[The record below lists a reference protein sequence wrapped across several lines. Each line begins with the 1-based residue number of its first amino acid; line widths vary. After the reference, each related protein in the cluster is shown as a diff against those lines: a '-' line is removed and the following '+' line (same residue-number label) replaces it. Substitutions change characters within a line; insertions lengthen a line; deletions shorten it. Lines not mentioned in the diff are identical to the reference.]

1 MERHESIVSAE
12 PSVEPS
18 ARFPATGQA
27 LGAPSRP
34 PQRDEPD
41 AWSPIIAAI
50 ERLEHDQETSALLS
64 RAAAAV
70 ERSARRQ
77 TRLEGQLA
85 ELVTLLESAD
95 RYAGL

>member
-1 MERHESIVSAE
+1 MERREPIVT
-12 PSVEPS
+12 VEPS
-18 ARFPATGQA
+18 AQPSAHSPATGQA
-27 LGAPSRP
+27 PGAPSRP

-41 AWSPIIAAI
+41 AWSPIVAAI

-70 ERSARRQ
+70 ERSARRR
-77 TRLEGQLA
+77 TRLEAQLA

-95 RYAGL
+95 RYAEL